1 VTNPDPISHLTDGH
15 PRWEPPDGRHVKSPG
30 YQRRGR
36 GKLCLVQTFIGPQ
49 GSLSTQPTRR
59 ALDFQQR
66 PILVFW
72 ETTKACLLS
81 CRHCRATALSTAMP
95 GELSSRAGHQL
106 LEQVAGFGKPA
117 PILILTG
124 GDCLMRPDLLELT
137 AHARQ
142 LGLTVALSP
151 SVTPRLT
158 PAAMAPFMELGVRVV
173 SISLDGATAA
183 THDRVRG
190 VPGHFDATVAALSWL
205 REAGFKVQVNTTV
218 MRENMTELADVAAML
233 HGLRVPLWE
242 VFFLVSVGRG
252 TAVSATTAAE
262 NEDVSHFLFDA
273 AQYGFLV
280 RTVEAPFFRRVATW
294 RRGLGEMDDPQEY
307 FGLGPVYKDLR
318 SRLRQRLGP
327 ATKRAMAPSVA
338 TRDGMGVIFVGHD
351 GSVRPSGFLPHSL
364 GNVQVQE
371 LAEIYREN
379 PMLRAIR
386 ASEFSGRCGECAF
399 RSICGGSRAR
409 AFAATGDPLG
419 EDPGCSFGVA

>member
-1 VTNPDPISHLTDGH
+1 M
-15 PRWEPPDGRHVKSPG
+15 
-30 YQRRGR
+30 
-36 GKLCLVQTFIGPQ
+36 VQTFIGPE
-49 GSLSTQPTRR
+49 GRLPTPPIRR
-59 ALDFQQR
+59 PVDFQQR

-81 CRHCRATALSTAMP
+81 CRHCRATALPTAMP

-137 AHARQ
+137 AHARR

-158 PAAMAPFMELGVRVV
+158 PAAMAPFLELGVRVV

-218 MRENMTELADVAAML
+218 MRENMTELADVTAML
-233 HGLRVPLWE
+233 HGLGIPLWE

-252 TAVSATTAAE
+252 TAVSATSAAE
-262 NEDVSHFLFDA
+262 NEDISHFLFEA
-273 AQYGFLV
+273 SQYGFLV

-294 RRGLGEMDDPQEY
+294 RRGLGEVDDPQAY
-307 FGLGPVYKDLR
+307 FALGSLYGDLR
-318 SRLRQRLGP
+318 TRLRQLLGP
-327 ATKRAMAPSVA
+327 GTERAMAPSVA

-351 GSVRPSGFLPHSL
+351 GSVRPSGFLPHAL
-364 GNVQVQE
+364 GNIQVQE

-386 ASEFSGRCGECAF
+386 ASEFSGRCGQCAF
-399 RSICGGSRAR
+399 RSLCGGSRAR

-419 EDPGCSFGVA
+419 EDPGCIFGAA